1 MPNPTSLLVTLTAAL
16 AAMPAADA
24 AIYTKNSPV
33 LQLNAKTYDKLIAKS
48 NYTSVCPCSQTL
60 MLMLCR

>member
-1 MPNPTSLLVTLTAAL
+1 MHNPTSSLLVTLTAAL
-16 AAMPAADA
+16 AALPAADA

-48 NYTSVCPCSQTL
+48 NYTSVCFYSQITHT
-60 MLMLCR
+60 RR